1 MPRRHDM
8 TLSLPLSSSRLSP
21 LRRFALASALAA
33 GLSGCVSMA
42 PHYRRPAPAVAQTWP
57 TGPAYDSL
65 NIAGTA
71 DGKPVDG
78 LGWRQFFS
86 DPQLRELIAVTLA
99 NNLDL
104 RVAVLNIEVA
114 RAQYRIQRAALLP
127 TINAS
132 GSATYERLPG
142 ALSATQVPESERY
155 FTAAVGF
162 SSYELDLFGR
172 VRSLK
177 DQALQTYFST
187 EAARTTSQ
195 ISLIGEV
202 ATAYLTRAADG
213 ERLALAERTL
223 VSQRASYDLTRRVY
237 EAGEDTLLDL
247 RQAETLVDTARSDV
261 ATYTTQL
268 AQDDNN
274 LTLLAGT
281 AIPTDLAAR
290 TLPELL
296 SSIAP
301 LPADMSSAV
310 LQRRPDILESEH
322 TLRAAN
328 ANIGAA
334 RAAFFPK
341 ISLTGSYG
349 AASASLGDLFKHGSL
364 DASFSPEITL
374 PIFDAGAN
382 RASLRVAEADRDID
396 LAQYQQ
402 TIQTAFRE
410 VADALA
416 DRGTIDERMAAQTAL
431 VEASADSY
439 RLSEALFRNGQDSFL
454 QVLDSQRS
462 LYTAQQNLITTH
474 LAKLDNLVTL
484 YKVLG
489 GGAFENTATDG
500 ATARP

>member
-1 MPRRHDM
+1 
-8 TLSLPLSSSRLSP
+8 LNLLA
-21 LRRFALASALAA
+21 RRFGLVAVLAA
-33 GLSGCVSMA
+33 AATSCVSMA
-42 PHYRRPAPAVAQTWP
+42 PHYRRPAPAVANEWP
-57 TGPAYDSL
+57 TGAAYSSL
-65 NIAGTA
+65 QLPSAA
-71 DGKPVDG
+71 DGAPVAAV
-78 LGWRQFFS
+78 GWRQFFT
-86 DPQLRELIAVTLA
+86 DPNLQELIALALA
-99 NNLDL
+99 NNPDL

-127 TINAS
+127 TIDAS
-132 GSATYERLPG
+132 GSATYARLPG
-142 ALSATQVPESERY
+142 VLSPTLSPESERY

-177 DQALQTYFST
+177 NQALQQYFST
-187 EAARTTSQ
+187 VEARTSAQ

-202 ATAYLTRAADG
+202 VTAYLTRAADG
-213 ERLALAERTL
+213 ERLALAEKTL
-223 VSQRASYDLTRRVY
+223 ASQRSSYQLTERTY
-237 EAGEDTLLDL
+237 QAGEASLLDL
-247 RQAETLVDTARSDV
+247 RQAETLVDSARSDV

-268 AQDDNN
+268 AQDDDA

-281 AIPTDLAAR
+281 AIPTDLTAGA
-290 TLPELL
+290 LPALMSSISPVPPDL
-296 SSIAP
+296 SST
-301 LPADMSSAV
+301 V
-310 LQRRPDILESEH
+310 LLRRPDILESEH

-334 RAAFFPK
+334 RAAFFPT

-364 DASFSPEITL
+364 DTSFSPQITL

-382 RASLRVAEADRDID
+382 RARLAVAKADRDID

-416 DRGTIDERMAAQTAL
+416 ERGTIDEQMAAQTAL

-439 RLSEALFRNGQDSFL
+439 RLSEALFRNGEDSFL

-462 LYTAQQNLITTH
+462 LYTAQQTLITTH

-489 GGAFENTATDG
+489 GGALENTAADG
-500 ATARP
+500 AMSH

>member
-1 MPRRHDM
+1 MP
-8 TLSLPLSSSRLSP
+8 LSLPA
-21 LRRFALASALAA
+21 RRFGLTVVLAA
-33 GLSGCVSMA
+33 AGTSCVSMA
-42 PHYRRPAPAVAQTWP
+42 PHYRRPAPAVAKEWP
-57 TGPAYDSL
+57 TGSAYSSL
-65 NIAGTA
+65 QLPSAA
-71 DGKPVDG
+71 DVTPVAAV
-78 LGWRQFFS
+78 GWRQFFT
-86 DPQLRELIAVTLA
+86 DPNLQEVIALTLA

-104 RVAVLNIEVA
+104 RAAVLNIEVA

-127 TINAS
+127 TIDAS
-132 GSATYERLPG
+132 GSATYARLPG
-142 ALSATQVPESERY
+142 VLSPTVQPESERY

-177 DQALQTYFST
+177 NEALQQYFST
-187 EAARTTSQ
+187 VEARTSTQ

-202 ATAYLTRAADG
+202 VTAYLTRAADG
-213 ERLALAERTL
+213 ERLALAEKTL
-223 VSQRASYDLTRRVY
+223 ASQRSSYQLTKRTY
-237 EAGEDTLLDL
+237 EAGEATLLDL
-247 RQAETLVDTARSDV
+247 RQAETLVDSARSDV

-268 AQDDNN
+268 AQDDNA

-281 AIPTDLAAR
+281 AIPTDLTAG

-296 SSIAP
+296 SSISP
-301 LPADMSSAV
+301 LPPDLSSTV

-328 ANIGAA
+328 ADIGAA
-334 RAAFFPK
+334 RAAFFPT

-364 DASFSPEITL
+364 DTSFSPQITL

-382 RASLRVAEADRDID
+382 RARLTVAKADRDID

-416 DRGTIDERMAAQTAL
+416 ERGTIDEQMAAQTAL

-439 RLSEALFRNGQDSFL
+439 RLSESLFREGEDSFL
-454 QVLDSQRS
+454 QVLESQRS
-462 LYTAQQNLITTH
+462 LYTAQQSLITTH

-489 GGAFENTATDG
+489 GGALDNTATVG
-500 ATARP
+500 AVTQ

>member
-1 MPRRHDM
+1 
-8 TLSLPLSSSRLSP
+8 
-21 LRRFALASALAA
+21 
-33 GLSGCVSMA
+33 MA
-42 PHYRRPAPAVAQTWP
+42 PHYRRPAPAVAKAWP
-57 TGPAYDSL
+57 TGSAYDSL
-65 NIAGTA
+65 QLPSASDGTA
-71 DGKPVDG
+71 MDKV
-78 LGWRQFFS
+78 GWRQFFT
-86 DPQLRELIAVTLA
+86 DPNLRELIALTLA

-127 TINAS
+127 TIDAS
-132 GSATYERLPG
+132 GSATYARLPG
-142 ALSATQVPESERY
+142 VLSPTLLPESERY

-177 DQALQTYFST
+177 DQALQQYFST
-187 EAARTTSQ
+187 VEARMSAQ

-202 ATAYLTRAADG
+202 VTAYLTRAADG
-213 ERLALAERTL
+213 ERLVLAEKTL
-223 VSQRASYDLTRRVY
+223 ASQRSSYQLTERTY
-237 EAGEDTLLDL
+237 EAGEATLLDL
-247 RQAETLVDTARSDV
+247 RQAETLVDSARSDV

-268 AQDDNN
+268 AQDDNA

-281 AIPTDLAAR
+281 AIPTDLTAG
-290 TLPELL
+290 TLPDLL
-296 SSIAP
+296 SSISP
-301 LPADMSSAV
+301 LPPALSSTV

-334 RAAFFPK
+334 RAAFFPA
-341 ISLTGSYG
+341 ITLTGSYG

-364 DASFSPEITL
+364 DRSFSPQITL

-382 RASLRVAEADRDID
+382 RARLSVAKADRDID
-396 LAQYQQ
+396 LAEYQQ

-416 DRGTIDERMAAQTAL
+416 ERGTIDEQVMAQTAL

-439 RLSEALFRNGQDSFL
+439 RLSEALFRDGQDSFL

-462 LYTAQQNLITTH
+462 LYTAQQGLITTN

-489 GGAFENTATDG
+489 GGALENTAEDG
-500 ATARP
+500 TITR

>member
-1 MPRRHDM
+1 
-8 TLSLPLSSSRLSP
+8 
-21 LRRFALASALAA
+21 
-33 GLSGCVSMA
+33 MA
-42 PHYRRPAPAVAQTWP
+42 PHYRRPAPAVTKEWP
-57 TGPAYDSL
+57 TGSAYSSL
-65 NIAGTA
+65 QLPSAA
-71 DGKPVDG
+71 DGTPVAAV
-78 LGWRQFFS
+78 GWRQFFT
-86 DPQLRELIAVTLA
+86 DPNLQDLIALTLA

-127 TINAS
+127 TIDAS
-132 GSATYERLPG
+132 GSATYSRLPG
-142 ALSATQVPESERY
+142 VLSPTLQPESERY
-155 FTAAVGF
+155 FTASVGF

-177 DQALQTYFST
+177 DQALQQYFST
-187 EAARTTSQ
+187 VEARTSTQ

-202 ATAYLTRAADG
+202 VTAYLTRAADG
-213 ERLALAERTL
+213 ERLALAEKTL
-223 VSQRASYDLTRRVY
+223 ASQRSSYQLTKRTY
-237 EAGEDTLLDL
+237 EAGEATLLDL
-247 RQAETLVDTARSDV
+247 RQAETLVDSARSDV

-268 AQDDNN
+268 AQDDNA

-281 AIPTDLAAR
+281 AIPTDLRAG

-296 SSIAP
+296 SSISP
-301 LPADMSSAV
+301 LPPDLSSTV

-328 ANIGAA
+328 ADIGAA
-334 RAAFFPK
+334 RAAFFPT

-364 DASFSPEITL
+364 DTSFSPQITL

-382 RASLRVAEADRDID
+382 RARLTVAKADRDID

-416 DRGTIDERMAAQTAL
+416 ERGTIDEQMAAQTAL

-439 RLSEALFRNGQDSFL
+439 RLSEALFREGEDSFL

-462 LYTAQQNLITTH
+462 LYTAQQSLITTH

-489 GGAFENTATDG
+489 GGALDNTATVG
-500 ATARP
+500 AVTQ

>member
-1 MPRRHDM
+1 MSRRNNMGPR
-8 TLSLPLSSSRLSP
+8 LPD
-21 LRRFALASALAA
+21 RRFWLAPFLAA
-33 GLSGCVSMA
+33 TLTSCMSMA
-42 PHYRRPAPAVAQTWP
+42 PHYQRAAPAVAQTWP
-57 TGPAYDSL
+57 TGGAYSSLELPAEG
-65 NIAGTA
+65 NGN
-71 DGKPVDG
+71 PVDAI
-78 LGWRQFFS
+78 GWRQFFA
-86 DPQLRELIAVTLA
+86 DPQLRELITLTLA

-114 RAQYRIQRAALLP
+114 QAQYRIQRAALLP
-127 TINAS
+127 TIDAS
-132 GSATYERLPG
+132 GSATYSRSP
-142 ALSATQVPESERY
+142 AVLSATGAPESERY

-177 DQALQTYFST
+177 DQALQQYFST
-187 EAARTTSQ
+187 EQARTSTK

-202 ATAYLTRAADG
+202 VTAYLTRAADG
-213 ERLALAERTL
+213 ERLALAEKTL
-223 VSQRASYDLTRRVY
+223 ASQRASYDLTRQVY
-237 EAGEDTLLDL
+237 EAGESTLLDL
-247 RQAETLVDTARSDV
+247 RQAETLVDSARSDV

-268 AQDDNN
+268 AQDDNA
-274 LTLLAGT
+274 LTLLAGAT
-281 AIPTDLAAR
+281 IPTDLAPK
-290 TLPELL
+290 TLPELI

-301 LPADMSSAV
+301 LPANLSSSV
-310 LQRRPDILESEH
+310 LQRRPDILESER

-328 ANIGAA
+328 AYIGAA
-334 RAAFFPK
+334 RAAFFPS
-341 ISLTGSYG
+341 ILLTGSYG

-364 DASFSPEITL
+364 DTSFAPTITL

-382 RASLRVAEADRDID
+382 RARLRVAKADRDID

-416 DRGTIDERMAAQTAL
+416 ERGTIDEQMAAQTAL
-431 VEASADSY
+431 VEASTDSY
-439 RLSEALFRNGQDSFL
+439 RLSEALFRNGEDSFL

-489 GGAFENTATDG
+489 GGALDDTAVE
-500 ATARP
+500 PSLKP

>member
-1 MPRRHDM
+1 M

-57 TGPAYDSL
+57 TGRAYDSL

-86 DPQLRELIAVTLA
+86 DPQLRELIAVALA

-104 RVAVLNIEVA
+104 RVAVFNIEVA

-237 EAGEDTLLDL
+237 EAGEDSLLDL

-301 LPADMSSAV
+301 LPADMSSA
-310 LQRRPDILESEH
+310 
-322 TLRAAN
+322 AN

-382 RASLRVAEADRDID
+382 RASLRVAETDRDID